1 MFNFK
6 TLKLDKREDPKSEDP
21 FVGIRRNQ
29 ETHELEFRLPRGF
42 QDFPDSDFELT
53 KRFFFGMYRTFKK
66 FEQDQKGK
74 KNVINK
80 QDDNKNS
87 PKDNIE
93 KKGDAYQF
101 TDKEDNDVLL
111 YSKISMI
118 DNLLDVY
125 NDLSLDMIERRIGR
139 NEEVDYSKLDQY
151 LDKATYLPNDVIYID
166 EMDLPR
172 QTFQRDATSLIDLF
186 CFIVSELK
194 SELEQNECIDTHV
207 EDLSK
212 RFKAQHLNHDQS
224 LFNEET
230 FEITLVILKDILNK
244 INQTTVYKDEEYW
257 QLYEAIEMFLYGELD
272 MQNTDEDGIFWGIS
286 QFYQVWE
293 DMCNTY
299 LLFNSNMPESKI
311 DVIYA
316 DTKIKIK
323 GKNIANGF
331 DNPFFIEFRE
341 EKKWMKPDIIY
352 LKNSKLQVNGI
363 PDIGIT
369 KQKEEK
375 IKIPKE
381 LKQPASYYSIEKP
394 KKEGVINFSESSIN
408 SLINLF
414 GIIFTREQ
422 EEEIK
427 KFKELK
433 RHVPYYFAA
442 QSIKKEKFN
451 HLKSGLTYKIKHII
465 NSFEKKENI
474 KKCYLVDWKY
484 LDESFFIKKQKEETY
499 LIKQICYEAIL
510 KASKPDF
517 TIINKFIIPYFS
529 GKEIDN
535 KVDIFKF
542 EQVDDKKLYSRISKN
557 GIKLFKADFMKI
569 QHTYLKS

>member
-212 RFKAQHLNHDQS
+212 RFKAQYLNHDQS

-257 QLYEAIEMFLYGELD
+257 RLYEAIEIFLYGELD
-272 MQNTDEDGIFWGIS
+272 MQNTHEDGIFWGIS

-293 DMCNTY
+293 DMCNTCS
-299 LLFNSNMPESKI
+299 LINPTIN
-311 DVIYA
+311 VIYA
-316 DTKIKIK
+316 DTEVKIK
-323 GKNIANGF
+323 GKNVANNNETGF
-331 DNPFFIEFRE
+331 NIFKKEEFSNPFFIEFR
-341 EKKWMKPDIIY
+341 KKRRWMRPDLIIEPKGQKFSDIIKIVSEKDY
-352 LKNSKLQVNGI
+352 PLRLNFTPKLIDMSEKNV
-363 PDIGIT
+363 
-369 KQKEEK
+369 
-375 IKIPKE
+375 
-381 LKQPASYYSIEKP
+381 Y
-394 KKEGVINFSESSIN
+394 
-408 SLINLF
+408 
-414 GIIFTREQ
+414 
-422 EEEIK
+422 
-427 KFKELK
+427 
-433 RHVPYYFAA
+433 
-442 QSIKKEKFN
+442 QSFIM
-451 HLKSGLTYKIKHII
+451 HLKKSMNKGARYVN
-465 NSFEKKENI
+465 NSFKNYSKSMLNQHIEYLEKHYLN
-474 KKCYLVDWKY
+474 KKNNCLYLFDWKY
-484 LDESFFIKKQKEETY
+484 MDLHSFISSKNNIKVKRD
-499 LIKQICYEAIL
+499 IVKQICYEWAL
-510 KASKPDF
+510 NQLNANY
-517 TIINKFIIPYFS
+517 IIENQFVIPYFFNTKS
-529 GKEIDN
+529 DKEQQL
-535 KVDIFKF
+535 F
-542 EQVDDKKLYSRISKN
+542 EQVDNEKLDTHMSDNQI
-557 GIKLFKADFMKI
+557 LLLKANFIMI
-569 QHTYLKS
+569 QQVYLES